1 MNGRWLRNSF
11 IYLLILVAIV
21 AIVFT
26 VLSGGGDDKVDQ
38 ELSQFISQA
47 QAGDVVKVDVDG
59 ETLNYELSNDDATY
73 TTKVEQGDTVRQI
86 LQDAGV
92 EPGSDAYPVV
102 EIKDASAWKKILSRP
117 LCCHPRSRTRRNT
130 LPTRF
135 ARFTG

>member
-47 QAGDVVKVDVDG
+47 QEGDVVKVEVDG
-59 ETLNYELSNDDATY
+59 ETLNYELS
-73 TTKVEQGDTVRQI
+73 
-86 LQDAGV
+86 
-92 EPGSDAYPVV
+92 
-102 EIKDASAWKKILSRP
+102 
-117 LCCHPRSRTRRNT
+117 TRGCT
-130 LPTRF
+130 F
-135 ARFTG
+135 

>member
-26 VLSGGGDDKVDQ
+26 VLSGGGSDKVDQ

-47 QAGDVVKVDVDG
+47 QAGDVVKVEVDG

-73 TTKVEQGDTVRQI
+73 TTKVEEGDTVRQI

-92 EPGSDAYPVV
+92 EPGSAAYPVV
-102 EIKDASAWKKILSRP
+102 EIQ
-117 LCCHPRSRTRRNT
+117 
-130 LPTRF
+130 
-135 ARFTG
+135 